1 MNSRDN
7 QKALRYSYKYFYL
20 ANHILSKEIFQVL
33 VEFIAFLEEN
43 LKVH

>member
-7 QKALRYSYKYFYL
+7 QKALRDSYNCFYL
-20 ANHILSKEIFQVL
+20 ANHVLSKEIFQVL